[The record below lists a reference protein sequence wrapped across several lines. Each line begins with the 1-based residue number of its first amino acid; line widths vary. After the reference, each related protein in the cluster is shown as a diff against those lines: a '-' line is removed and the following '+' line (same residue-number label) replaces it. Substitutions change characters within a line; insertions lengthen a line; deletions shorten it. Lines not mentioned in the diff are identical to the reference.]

1 MHVIYS
7 AATFCFDV
15 DLKVHQCPEVQN
27 LRKRE
32 PEMLE
37 TN

>member
-1 MHVIYS
+1 MHIIYS
-7 AATFCFDV
+7 AATFCVHD
-15 DLKVHQCPEVQN
+15 DLKVHHCLEVQN